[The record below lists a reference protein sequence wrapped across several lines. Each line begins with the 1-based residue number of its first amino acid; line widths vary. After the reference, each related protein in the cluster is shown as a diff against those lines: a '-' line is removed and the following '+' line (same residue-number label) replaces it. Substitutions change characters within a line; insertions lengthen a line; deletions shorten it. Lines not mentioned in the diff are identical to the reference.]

1 MFVDAYNTFSRNQEV
16 TAEAYSDNVIDTG
29 NLGIGDTDIS
39 LFIKVNT
46 SVAGGNMIFALESS
60 DTEDFAEVVVEHITK
75 TFDAGELAAGSS
87 PVLSRLSHI
96 SRRYLRVRYTPSA
109 TLTAGSFTARLVEG
123 GQTNR

>member
-46 SVAGGNMIFALESS
+46 SVSGGNMTFALESS

-75 TFDAGELAAGSS
+75 TFLQTSLLPDHL
-87 PVLSRLSHI
+87 
-96 SRRYLRVRYTPSA
+96 RYFLDYLI
-109 TLTAGSFTARLVEG
+109 LTGVI
-123 GQTNR
+123 